1 MSRGQVKL
9 WFAYVKAKAWMSLN
23 DLQVA
28 QSKQHLGDVHERMGR
43 NEIDEN
49 LLFGSFYISL
59 KDTRTGRMTV
69 NSAHLLQSII
79 EYH

>member
-1 MSRGQVKL
+1 
-9 WFAYVKAKAWMSLN
+9 MSLN

-28 QSKQHLGDVHERMGR
+28 QSKQHRGDVHERMGR
-43 NEIDEN
+43 NEMDEN
-49 LLFGSFYISL
+49 LLFGSFYIGL
-59 KDTRTGRMTV
+59 KDTRTGRMTF